1 MNLPTLDPATF
12 ALTLSAVALAV
23 ALLSVALSLRT
34 TSQIQANAKGEDLD
48 LRPRP
53 VLVNGESGGAWHGNV
68 EEGYVR
74 GPFVVKLMPTRGPE
88 AARGNETEWVAYA
101 SGERVVASQDLSEVL
116 GWCERLE

>member
-1 MNLPTLDPATF
+1 M
-12 ALTLSAVALAV
+12 

-34 TSQIQANAKGEDLD
+34 ASQIQANAKGEDLD

-53 VLVNGESGGAWHGNV
+53 VLVNGGSGGAWHGNV